1 MVTDQFNFKKQERVY
16 SACLKVIFFIIY
28 VLNYTISTLILL
40 WYIKGIKT
48 TYVGYTFLTSELVHL
63 KELVSGSLKI
73 SNCDRSNDRYV
84 LLSTVDN

>member
-1 MVTDQFNFKKQERVY
+1 MFQCLSKK
-16 SACLKVIFFIIY
+16 SFFY
-28 VLNYTISTLILL
+28 NVLNYTISTLILL

-48 TYVGYTFLTSELVHL
+48 TCVGYTFLTSELVHL

>member
-1 MVTDQFNFKKQERVY
+1 MFQCLSKKY
-16 SACLKVIFFIIY
+16 NIIY

-40 WYIKGIKT
+40 WYIKEIKT

-73 SNCDRSNDRYV
+73 SNCDRSIDHCV
-84 LLSTVDN
+84 LFEGGVY